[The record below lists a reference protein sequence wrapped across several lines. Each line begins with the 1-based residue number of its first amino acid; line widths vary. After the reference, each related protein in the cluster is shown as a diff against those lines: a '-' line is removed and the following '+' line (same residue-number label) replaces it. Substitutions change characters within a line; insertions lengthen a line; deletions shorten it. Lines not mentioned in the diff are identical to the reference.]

1 MALKTDYKDDILA
14 SSMNGK
20 RRYRQTSNSD
30 GSISLEDYTIYEQ
43 EGDNFGAAQFNAVCK
58 EVNNLDDKK
67 VSKRILGVSAKE
79 TLTGEFLNDKPIYTK
94 MIEVGALPNNTTKT
108 VPTGLSNLEYYWI
121 DVSNSFCF
129 SGGAFYPIPHVE
141 PKTIANSIGVRLTG
155 YGANLV
161 VSTGANWSSYAGIVT
176 VKYTK
181 K

>member
-14 SSMNGK
+14 LSMNGK
-20 RRYRQTSNSD
+20 RRYKQIPNSD
-30 GSISLEDYTIYEQ
+30 GSISLEDSTIYEQ

-58 EVNNLDDKK
+58 AVNGLDDGK

-79 TLTGEFLNDKPIYTK
+79 ALTGEFLNDKPIYTK

-108 VPTGLSNLEYYWI
+108 VSTGLRNLDYFWV

-129 SGGAFYPIPHVE
+129 SGGGCYPIPHVE
-141 PKTIANSIGVRLTG
+141 PKTIVNSIGVRLTG

-161 VSTGANWSSYAGIVT
+161 VSTGADWSSYAGIVT

>member
-1 MALKTDYKDDILA
+1 MALKTDYKDDILEP
-14 SSMNGK
+14 SMNGK
-20 RRYRQTSNSD
+20 RRYKQTSNSD
-30 GSISLEDYTIYEQ
+30 GSISLEDSTIYEQ

-58 EVNNLDDKK
+58 AINDLDNGK

-79 TLTGEFLNDKPIYTK
+79 TLTGEFLNANPIYTK
-94 MIEVGALPNNTTKT
+94 MIEVGALPNNTVKT
-108 VPTGLSNLEYYWI
+108 VPTGLSNLDYYWV

-129 SGGAFYPIPHVE
+129 SSGSFYPIPHVE

-161 VSTGANWSSYAGIVT
+161 VSTGADWSSYAGIVT